1 MTRKPVNLTF
11 KEPDGIDMPAIID
24 MHPDGEGERGKGAVL
39 FSKDEKLRPFAAM
52 TPGDLASLLPGLLP
66 EFDTDSFYT
75 LSRFKSPPKG
85 RLHPG
90 YAKTDNV
97 SHLTTAWVDIDYH
110 TAPGGALELWQV
122 MADVLRAVERG
133 AIPSPSVYVNSGR
146 GLWLLWRIHPVELAT
161 PAARDLLVRI
171 NKAAAAMFA
180 KVGADSRSTNV
191 SRWTRIP
198 GSVNSKAGKRCTY
211 LFAGDEQGQP
221 IYYTLPEL
229 AEAFNVAEC
238 PVPKVF
244 SALRPERRLRL
255 ERVDQATEKNPV
267 NVAKGHRGQAQL
279 NVNTAAALTH
289 LATLRGGYRKSTRNI
304 AAFYLSIYLHRAGHS
319 QPEIYAL
326 LSSPG
331 TFVPPL
337 SEERKAHHMKAGRE
351 FKNIRTPDGGKSVR
365 YQTIADALQITPDE
379 SRAIQECIGKPF
391 PHAYQN
397 QLAPAPPK
405 QTREERR
412 EARRDR
418 IAGMIAGT
426 PGGLSEREVLRRLQA
441 EGFDVSSPETI
452 HGDLVARGLN
462 RPRPERSRPAPPPAL
477 PFE

>member
-1 MTRKPVNLTF
+1 MTRKKADRLTF
-11 KEPDGIDMPAIID
+11 QDPAGIDMTAIMNI
-24 MHPDGEGERGKGAVL
+24 HPHGEGERGKGVVL
-39 FSKDEKLRPFAAM
+39 FSNDEKLRPFAAM
-52 TPGDLASLLPGLLP
+52 APGDLASLLPGLLP

-75 LSRFKSPPKG
+75 LSRFKSPANG
-85 RLHPG
+85 RLHAG
-90 YAKTDNV
+90 YAKNDNV

-110 TAPGGALELWQV
+110 AAPGGALELWQV

-146 GLWLLWRIHPVELAT
+146 GLWLLWRVHPVELAT

-171 NKAAAAMFA
+171 NRAAAEMFA
-180 KVGADSRSTNV
+180 KVGADYHSTNL

-198 GSVNSKAGKRCTY
+198 GSVNSKAGKRCAY
-211 LFAGDEQGQP
+211 LFAGDEKGEA

-255 ERVDQATEKNPV
+255 ERVSQAPEKNPV
-267 NVAKGHRGQAQL
+267 NVEKGHKGTAAR

-289 LATLRGGYRKSTRNI
+289 LATLRGGYRKHTRNI

-319 QPEIYAL
+319 QSEIYSL

-331 TFVPPL
+331 MFVPPL
-337 SEERKAHHMKAGRE
+337 SEERKQHHMKAGRE
-351 FKNIRTPDGGKSVR
+351 FKNIRTPNGNLPVS
-365 YQTIADALQITPDE
+365 QPTIANDLYITPDE
-379 SRAIQECIGKPF
+379 ARAIQGCTGKPF
-391 PHAYQN
+391 PYFHQN
-397 QLAPAPPK
+397 RTAPAPPK
-405 QTREERR
+405 VTRT
-412 EARRDR
+412 EARENRRNR
-418 IAGMIAGT
+418 IAEIVAAT
-426 PGGLSEREVLRRLQA
+426 PGGLSEREVLQQLQR
-441 EGFDVSSPETI
+441 EGFDVSSVETV
-452 HGDLVARGLN
+452 HRDMVARELN
-462 RPRPERSRPAPPPAL
+462 RPRARRDAPPAL